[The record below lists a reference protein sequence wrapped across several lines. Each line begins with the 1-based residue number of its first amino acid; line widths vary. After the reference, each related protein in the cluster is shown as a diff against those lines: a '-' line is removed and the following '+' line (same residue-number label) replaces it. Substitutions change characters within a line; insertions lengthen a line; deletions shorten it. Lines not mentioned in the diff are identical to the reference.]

1 MRTRAY
7 KTRERE
13 RECVCV
19 FDHAVNTKRNIQKHA
34 IPNKSTKNQR
44 KSLP

>member
-1 MRTRAY
+1 
-7 KTRERE
+7 
-13 RECVCV
+13 V

-34 IPNKSTKNQR
+34 IPNESTKNQR